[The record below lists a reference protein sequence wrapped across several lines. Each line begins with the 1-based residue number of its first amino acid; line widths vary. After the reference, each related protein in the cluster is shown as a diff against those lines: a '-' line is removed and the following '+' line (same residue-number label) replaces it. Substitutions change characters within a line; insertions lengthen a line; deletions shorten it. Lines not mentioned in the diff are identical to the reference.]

1 MLRAQTR
8 CRGRSWRQRA
18 LVAGLASAVGVLGS
32 AAGAAAAAPW
42 GFEQVT
48 PGDKGSGAV
57 STSDGFIA
65 APDGMRLF
73 HSSMLPYESLPVT
86 SSPVQVGYAAARG
99 DSGWVNV
106 PLDPPGGLPQMPVS
120 NALVVRAT
128 MGLSRNLEYAVVASR
143 IPLTEGADP
152 NGAGMYLKN
161 VRTGELRLIYTTDS
175 DSAGYDLFGTAN
187 GMNVMYV
194 ANDGRSVLFGVL
206 ASRLLPGVPELFPQ
220 GGLYSWTA
228 EHGLRYEVDAGGV
241 LLPNGNLPGGDPVG
255 PRDAMPLDDRGL
267 EHVYYQAGEDLATA
281 PVWVNE
287 GPDGARSPRLV
298 TYSRLEPPPP
308 PPATPAP
315 TPGQP
320 LAVGAGGRFALI
332 QTGDNV
338 PIAGGE
344 PADPPA
350 GSRLLYRFDAEATDP
365 ADELVYVGMG
375 PSQSRVVQMSQDGR
389 TIVFY
394 STFEQAGSP
403 AGSQQKLFVWRQGHG
418 LTYVYAAA
426 AGSTG
431 TNLTQQLRRLSDNGR
446 FLSFTDN
453 SASLSTSFGMANNVS
468 AACPTITLLPGP
480 CDQTYRYDIEA
491 GELACASCRTDGVAP
506 LGPSGTDQR
515 TGAGQARMNR
525 YQPRTVA
532 DDGTVFLTSLDA
544 LVPEDRNG
552 QFDVYAWN
560 PSGGLR
566 LLSTASPGQRARF
579 IDASSDGT
587 KVFLASRERLAPSDK
602 DDEDDVYATFAGAG
616 FAGAVEP
623 PVLAPCSGGDC
634 RDSAPTSLS
643 QAVPGT
649 ERESTSDDA
658 RATEPKATVKVLW
671 ARERAGVLQV
681 RIRASRDGRVRVS
694 GSTVRPVSRDLR
706 QRGVYTVNVS
716 LNRKSRQRLRSRG
729 RVVVQLRATLS
740 PAFGNS
746 ARTNYRRTVRK

>member
-1 MLRAQTR
+1 MLRRHQR
-8 CRGRSWRQRA
+8 CSARSRRRTA
-18 LVAGLASAVGVLGS
+18 VIVGLVSVGMLGAAGG
-32 AAGAAAAAPW
+32 AGAAEPW

-48 PGDKGSGAV
+48 PVDKGSGAV

-65 APDGMRLF
+65 SPDGTRLF

-99 DSGWVNV
+99 EGGWVNV
-106 PLDPPGGLPQMPVS
+106 PLDPPGALPQLPVS

-128 MGLSRNLEYAVVASR
+128 LGLSRNLKYAVIASR
-143 IPLTEGADP
+143 IPLTAGADP

-161 VRTGELRLIYTTDS
+161 VSTGELRLIYTTDS

-194 ANDGRSVLFGVL
+194 AGDGRSVLFGVL
-206 ASRLLPGVPELFPQ
+206 ASRLLPGVPVLFPQ

-228 EHGLRYEVDAGGV
+228 EHGLRYEIDAGGE
-241 LLPNGNLPGGDPVG
+241 LLPNGTLPGGDPIG

-267 EHVYYQAGEDLATA
+267 DHVYYQAGQDLGTA

-287 GPDGARSPRLV
+287 GADGARSPRLV
-298 TYSRLEPPPP
+298 TYSRLVPPPA

-320 LAVGAGGRFALI
+320 LAVGAGGRYALI

-365 ADELVYVGMG
+365 ADQLEYVGMG

-394 STFEQAGSP
+394 SPFEQAGSP
-403 AGSQQKLFVWRQGHG
+403 SESQQKLFVWREGHG
-418 LTYVYAAA
+418 LKYIYSAA

-431 TNLTQQLRRLSDNGR
+431 TNLTQQLRRLSDNAR

-453 SASLSTSFGMANNVS
+453 SAPLAASFGMTNNVS
-468 AACPTITLLPGP
+468 AACPTITLAPGP
-480 CDQTYRYDIEA
+480 CDQTYHYDIEA
-491 GELACASCRTDGVAP
+491 EELACASCRTDGVAP

-515 TGAGQARMNR
+515 SGAGQIRMNR

-532 DDGTVFLTSLDA
+532 DDGTVFFSSQDA
-544 LVPEDRNG
+544 LVSEDRNG
-552 QFDVYAWN
+552 LFDVYAWR
-560 PSGGLR
+560 SGSGLR
-566 LLSTASPGQRARF
+566 LLSTASTGQRARF

-587 KVFLASRERLAPSDK
+587 RVFLASRERLAPTDK

-616 FAGAVEP
+616 FAGAEQP
-623 PVLAPCSGGDC
+623 PTLAPCSGGDC
-634 RDSAPTSLS
+634 REASSPILPDGA
-643 QAVPGT
+643 PGT
-649 ERESTSDDA
+649 ADGGGSSGVKSRTR
-658 RATEPKATVKVLW
+658 RASVKVLW
-671 ARERAGVLQV
+671 ARERRGLLQV
-681 RIRASRDGRVRVS
+681 RVRASGEGRVRVS
-694 GSTVRPVSRDLR
+694 GSTVRPTSRELTR
-706 QRGVYTVNVS
+706 SGVYTVDVPLTRAS
-716 LNRKSRQRLRSRG
+716 RKRLRSRG
-729 RVVVQLRATLS
+729 RIAVRLRATLA
-740 PAFGNS
+740 PPFGNS
-746 ARTNYRRTVRK
+746 TKTNYRRTVRK